1 MVLNA
6 STVNCAV
13 FKSGRGR
20 GAAKREG
27 ASKQGT
33 RGVILLTLPGLFPF
47 RR

>member
-13 FKSGRGR
+13 FKSGR